1 MNACSTRVRLS
12 AVLLALG
19 ALAADAVP
27 VDDADAGDDVRPQ
40 DPLRSLGASG
50 RALVRVAERIDRT
63 HALGDCAAAD
73 SGPRMKAV
81 LDNVRSSRGRVRLSL
96 FGRDPAQWVR
106 ARGGKLLRFDVPATH
121 GRMEVCM
128 PLPDGPGVYALAL
141 YHDEN
146 ADGKYSLASE
156 GYGFSNNV
164 RAGLFGPPAHRE
176 AAFVASG
183 AMTEVPI
190 RLRY

>member
-1 MNACSTRVRLS
+1 MNARSPGLRVS
-12 AVLLALG
+12 AMLLAVG
-19 ALAADAVP
+19 VLAADAAAL
-27 VDDADAGDDVRPQ
+27 DDADAADDARPQ
-40 DPLRSLGASG
+40 DLRSLGASG
-50 RALVRVAERIDRT
+50 RALVRVAERIDAT
-63 HALGDCAAAD
+63 HALGDCTARD
-73 SGPRMKAV
+73 SGPRVKAV
-81 LDNVRSSRGRVRLSL
+81 LDNVRSAKGRVRLSL

-106 ARGGKLLRFDVPATH
+106 TRGGKLLRFDVPAVH

-156 GYGFSNNV
+156 GYGFSNNA
-164 RAGLFGPPAHRE
+164 RTGLFGPPAHRD

-183 AMTEVPI
+183 AMTELPI

>member
-1 MNACSTRVRLS
+1 MNACSPCVRLS

-27 VDDADAGDDVRPQ
+27 LDDADAGDDVRPQ
-40 DPLRSLGASG
+40 DLRSLGASG

-63 HALGDCAAAD
+63 HALGDCAAPD
-73 SGPRMKAV
+73 SGPRVKAV
-81 LDNVRSSRGRVRLSL
+81 LDNVRSGRGRVRLSL
-96 FGRDPAQWVR
+96 FGRDPGQWVR
-106 ARGGKLLRFDVPATH
+106 AKGGKLLRFDVPATH
-121 GRMEVCM
+121 GHMEVCM

-156 GYGFSNNV
+156 GYGFSNNA

-183 AMTEVPI
+183 AITEVPI